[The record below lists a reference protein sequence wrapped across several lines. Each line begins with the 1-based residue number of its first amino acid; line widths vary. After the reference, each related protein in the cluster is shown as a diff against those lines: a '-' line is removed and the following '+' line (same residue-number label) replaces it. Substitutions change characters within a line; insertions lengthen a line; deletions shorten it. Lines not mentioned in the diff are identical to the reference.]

1 MTRTKWSR
9 DKQPSKTAKYDE
21 GNERSARI
29 ILADPAKYGEFS
41 VRWAKAFRRRR
52 AEELPEPGLTT

>member
-1 MTRTKWSR
+1 MGRAADR
-9 DKQPSKTAKYDE
+9 PPSKGKTAKYDE

-29 ILADPAKYGEFS
+29 ILDDPAKYGEFS